1 MIFIWYSLWLL
12 EITICFWWWLLLL
25 GMGWIFVFRVGF
37 CRVLLLLLVMDIV
50 ILELVFFCGAL
61 GLFVFVVGLVFLGG
75 VLFVFL

>member
-1 MIFIWYSLWLL
+1 M
-12 EITICFWWWLLLL
+12 

-61 GLFVFVVGLVFLGG
+61 GLFVFVVRLVFLGG
-75 VLFVFL
+75 VLFVFLCAVSFV